1 MTNFTIFPLAN
12 CPRLFVPTTFL
23 RSRLRAALARIDA
36 WERKINRNRCRRRR
50 GWPILQDRHDF
61 RDLCTTIPL
70 RGGQSFTENGVG
82 RSWSADGGGGEW
94 SEVWDGTSSSKH
106 TIFGPNGRSSL

>member
-12 CPRLFVPTTFL
+12 CPRLFAPTTFL

-50 GWPILQDRHDF
+50 GWPILQDGDVLRLLSSTP
-61 RDLCTTIPL
+61 LCAV
-70 RGGQSFTENGVG
+70 GGHS
-82 RSWSADGGGGEW
+82 RKIA
-94 SEVWDGTSSSKH
+94 WDGHGLLTGHASS
-106 TIFGPNGRSSL
+106 GAVLRPNPSAGLIAGRRKT